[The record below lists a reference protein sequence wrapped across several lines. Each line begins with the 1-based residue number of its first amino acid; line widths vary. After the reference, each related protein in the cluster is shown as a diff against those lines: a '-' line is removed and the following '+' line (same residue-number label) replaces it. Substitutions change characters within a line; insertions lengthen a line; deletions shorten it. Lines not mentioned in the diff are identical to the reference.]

1 VYETGC
7 IYKVKHNIKCGR
19 KDALAQL
26 LLLID
31 AELKQGT
38 ALGFLIKLYKL
49 RA

>member
-1 VYETGC
+1 MRQGAYTRLNTTSNAEG
-7 IYKVKHNIKCGR
+7 KM
-19 KDALAQL
+19 